1 MPVKPFTIKIS
12 ETKLAKHLP
21 DNSFPSKFSNQ
32 FPQTN
37 GHDQL
42 SVLTFS
48 VISSPQININ
58 FTHSLET
65 EKKLQKDF
73 PRFSL
78 SPEVLMSIVMQNRMR
93 EWRKVRLKQISL
105 EQFKTTMHV
114 EKIQGNSIENHQITM
129 RDVCAILP
137 VVRN

>member
-32 FPQTN
+32 FPQIN
-37 GHDQL
+37 GHGQL

-48 VISSPQININ
+48 VISSPQINIK

-129 RDVCAILP
+129 RDVSAILP